1 MLRTRK
7 HTNPTPSD
15 QPRNVSNDHA
25 AGIADARVRT
35 RRVAPLRPAKPSGEL
50 ALRPGEKSRVVAHR
64 GASGDYPELTLVA
77 YENALA
83 QGSDGIEC
91 DIRMTRDGQLVC
103 IHDGDTSRVS
113 VEKRKVRRSTL
124 DELKALDVGS
134 WHLRHQQPEPP
145 LALRELLELIEA
157 YPQARVFIETK
168 HPVVAGGRIERAL
181 AEELAHFGLDKPAS
195 HGDSR
200 AVMMSFSVLAVHRF
214 GRIAPQIPRVQLR
227 HYRTGA
233 KPLPAEKYGVQVVG
247 PSIDTIRNKP
257 HLVEHWHRRG
267 LAVYCWTVDDPS
279 DVELC
284 KRLGVD
290 WIGTNFPARTLARV
304 NEDEQMRAAE
314 IGAVHGSLI
323 DRD

>member
-7 HTNPTPSD
+7 RTNPTPSD
-15 QPRNVSNDHA
+15 QPRAIS
-25 AGIADARVRT
+25 AGGGRSAEPRPRSRRIAPVR
-35 RRVAPLRPAKPSGEL
+35 RPKPSGDL
-50 ALRPGEKSRVVAHR
+50 ALRPGENPRVVAHR

-83 QGSDGIEC
+83 QGADGIEC
-91 DIRMTRDGQLVC
+91 DIRMTLDGHLVC
-103 IHDGDTSRVS
+103 IHDSDTSRVS
-113 VEKRKVRRSTL
+113 EETRKVRLSTL
-124 DELKALDVGS
+124 AELKTLDVGS
-134 WHLRHQQPEPP
+134 WHLRHRKPEPP
-145 LALRELLELIEA
+145 LSLRELLELIEA
-157 YPQARVFIETK
+157 YPQARAFIETK
-168 HPVVAGGRIERAL
+168 HPVVAGGRVERAL
-181 AEELAHFGLDKPAS
+181 AEELRYFGLDRPRS
-195 HGDSR
+195 HGESR

-214 GRIAPQIPRVQLR
+214 GQIAPQIPRVQLR

-233 KPLPAEKYGVQVVG
+233 KPLPAENYGIQIVG
-247 PSIDTIRNKP
+247 PSIDTIRAKP
-257 HLVEHWHRRG
+257 FLVEHWHQRG
-267 LAVYCWTVDDPS
+267 LAVYCWTVDDPA

-314 IGAVHGSLI
+314 IGTVHGSFA